1 MLALRAVQQA
11 PWKSSIFSTCLPS
24 SARSSVGRSPHRK
37 SSAQATPRSSPSS
50 SRHLL
55 VSGGAA
61 AGSLSWALKRP
72 LSRANRTPWGPREAK
87 RHPIFSCSFNWTL
100 LAVPNRRKNELG
112 ILCFYSALRRCQ
124 SFALP
129 FLVKVDFRFWVIY
142 LNSYTVI
149 FKYPI

>member
-11 PWKSSIFSTCLPS
+11 PWKSSIFSTCLPL
-24 SARSSVGRSPHRK
+24 SARSSVGRSPRRK

-61 AGSLSWALKRP
+61 AGSPSWALKRP
-72 LSRANRTPWGPREAK
+72 LSRANRTPWGPREGK
-87 RHPIFSCSFNWTL
+87 RHPVFSCSFNWTL
-100 LAVPNRRKNELG
+100 LAVPNGRKNELG
-112 ILCFYSALRRCQ
+112 ILCFCSALRRCR

-129 FLVKVDFRFWVIY
+129 FLVKVDLRFWVIY